1 MSSKT
6 EIGTRND
13 LPQGGSKDASTNR
26 RAKTSRWYR
35 TGIVG
40 ARRRT
45 AIFALAPAVAL
56 LVIFLFV
63 PALQGI
69 RTSLSSWN
77 GFGPLNFV
85 GFSNYT
91 DALGSSL
98 FWTSMFRSLVFTV
111 LSTVGVVV
119 LALLLAAAVSGGT
132 PGFRFY
138 RVVWFIPGVA
148 PIAAGAVFWSSAFQP
163 GQGVVNVLLGSI
175 GLGSNHSWLASPTLA
190 LFPTIFVTIWTSVG
204 FAFLLLLG
212 AMEQIPVSV
221 YEAARIDGAGK
232 IRTFFAMTLP
242 LIRPVL
248 VIVTLLQVIWHFNG
262 FTVLF
267 AMTKGGPGY
276 ATTTLPVLVY
286 REAFEQLNY
295 GPASAMAILGGI
307 VLLGVGIASVR
318 LNRSRQ
324 EG

>member
-1 MSSKT
+1 MT
-6 EIGTRND
+6 QTTAG
-13 LPQGGSKDASTNR
+13 
-26 RAKTSRWYR
+26 RAKQSRWYR

-45 AIFALAPAVAL
+45 ALFALSPAVAL
-56 LVIFLFV
+56 LVVFLFI
-63 PALQGI
+63 PALDGI

-91 DALGSSL
+91 DALANPVFWSS
-98 FWTSMFRSLVFTV
+98 MYRSVTYTV

-119 LALLLAAAVSGGT
+119 IALLLAAAVSGRT

-163 GQGVVNVLLGSI
+163 GQGAVNVVLGAL
-175 GLGSNHSWLASPTLA
+175 GLGSNHSWLASPNLA

-232 IRTFFAMTLP
+232 VRTFFSMTLP

-248 VIVTLLQVIWHFNG
+248 VIVVLLQVIWHFNG
-262 FTVLF
+262 FTILY

-286 REAFEQLNY
+286 REAFQQLDY

>member
-1 MSSKT
+1 
-6 EIGTRND
+6 
-13 LPQGGSKDASTNR
+13 
-26 RAKTSRWYR
+26 
-35 TGIVG
+35 
-40 ARRRT
+40 
-45 AIFALAPAVAL
+45 LAPAVIL
-56 LVIFLFV
+56 MIVFLFV

-69 RTSLSSWN
+69 RTSLSSWS
-77 GFGPLNFV
+77 GFGDLTFV
-85 GFSNYT
+85 GLTNYT
-91 DALGSSL
+91 DALQDPL
-98 FWTSMFRSLVFTV
+98 FWQSMGRSVLFTL

-119 LALLLAAAVSGGT
+119 IALLLAAAVSGGT
-132 PGFRFY
+132 PGYRFY
-138 RVVWFIPGVA
+138 RVVGFIPGVA
-148 PIAAGAVFWSSAFQP
+148 PIAAGAVFWTSAFQP
-163 GQGVVNVLLGSI
+163 GQGIVNVVLGAL
-175 GLGSNHSWLASPTLA
+175 GLGSNHSWLASSTLA
-190 LFPTIFVTIWTSVG
+190 IYPTIFVTIWTSVG

-232 IRTFFAMTLP
+232 VRTFFAMTVP

-248 VIVTLLQVIWHFNG
+248 VIVTLLQIIWHFNG
-262 FTVLF
+262 FTVLY

-286 REAFEQLNY
+286 REAFQQLNY

-318 LNRSRQ
+318 LNRSGQ

>member
-1 MSSKT
+1 M
-6 EIGTRND
+6 
-13 LPQGGSKDASTNR
+13 
-26 RAKTSRWYR
+26 
-35 TGIVG
+35 IV
-40 ARRRT
+40 
-45 AIFALAPAVAL
+45 
-56 LVIFLFV
+56 FLFV

-69 RTSLSSWN
+69 RTSLSSWS
-77 GFGPLNFV
+77 GFGDLTFV
-85 GFSNYT
+85 GLTNYT
-91 DALGSSL
+91 DALQDPL
-98 FWTSMFRSLVFTV
+98 FWQSMGRSVLFTL

-119 LALLLAAAVSGGT
+119 IALLLAAAVSGGT
-132 PGFRFY
+132 PGYRFY

-148 PIAAGAVFWSSAFQP
+148 PIAAGAVFWTSAFQP
-163 GQGVVNVLLGSI
+163 GQGIVNVVLGAL
-175 GLGSNHSWLASPTLA
+175 GLGSNHSWLASSTLA
-190 LFPTIFVTIWTSVG
+190 IYPTIFVTIWTSVG

-232 IRTFFAMTLP
+232 VRTFFAMTVP

-248 VIVTLLQVIWHFNG
+248 VIVTLLQIIWHFNG
-262 FTVLF
+262 FTVLY

-286 REAFEQLNY
+286 REAFQQLNY

-318 LNRSRQ
+318 LNRSGQ